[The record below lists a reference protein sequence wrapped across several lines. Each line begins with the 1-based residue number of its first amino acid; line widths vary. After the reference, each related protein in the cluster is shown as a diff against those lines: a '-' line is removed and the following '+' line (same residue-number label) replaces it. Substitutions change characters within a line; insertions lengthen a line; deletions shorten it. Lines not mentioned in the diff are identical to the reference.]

1 LKPIRVMVTGAGS
14 GVGQGIIKALN
25 ICKYDVT
32 IYSADISTFNSA
44 LYRTDK
50 SLLIPK
56 VEEPKSLDLIL
67 DIITSNRIDVVM
79 IGSEF
84 DLNFFSANSKYI
96 YSQTGAIT
104 IVSPIDTVKI
114 ADDKWLTAKFLT
126 ENNLPNAKSFISED
140 INEVCHKASEWGFP
154 IMVKARSGTSSRDV
168 YIVNNMNELTDKWS
182 SILFPMLQQVIDIPS
197 QELNNEYTC
206 SIFKT
211 LEGSIIGP
219 FCARRSLKGG
229 TSWHV
234 EVKPFKKLTR
244 ILLEIGNKLDF
255 NGSLNVQL
263 MMGAD
268 GPIPFEINAR
278 FSGTTAIRAHFGFN
292 EPELA
297 LQSFYYKEEPIQ
309 PDIKSGMAFRYHE
322 EVFVD
327 NVSISSLGKNSQKGV
342 VRRWF

>member
-1 LKPIRVMVTGAGS
+1 MKPIRVMVTGAGS

-25 ICKYDVT
+25 ICRYDVE
-32 IYSADISTFNSA
+32 IYSADISPLNSA

-67 DIITSNRIDVVM
+67 DIINRNRIDVVM
-79 IGSEF
+79 VGSEF
-84 DLNFFSANSKYI
+84 DLIFFSINSKYI
-96 YSQTGAIT
+96 YSKTGAIT
-104 IVSPIDTVKI
+104 IVSPINTVEI
-114 ADDKWLTAKFLT
+114 ADDKWLTAKFLS
-126 ENNLPNAKSFISED
+126 ENNLPNAKSFISENID
-140 INEVCHKASEWGFP
+140 DVCHKASEWGFP
-154 IMVKARSGTSSRDV
+154 VMVKARSGTSSRDV
-168 YIVNNMNELTDKWS
+168 HVVNNINELIGKWS
-182 SILFPMLQQVIDIPS
+182 TMLFPMLQQVIDIPS

-206 SIFKT
+206 SMFKT
-211 LEGSIIGP
+211 LEGSLIGP
-219 FCARRSLKGG
+219 FFARRTLKGG

-234 EVKPFKKLTR
+234 EVKPFTKLKS

-263 MMGAD
+263 MMGSD
-268 GPIPFEINAR
+268 GPVPFEINAR

-297 LQSFYYKEEPIQ
+297 LQSYYYKEEPTQ

-327 NVSISSLGKNSQKGV
+327 NVISSNLDINSSKGI

>member
-1 LKPIRVMVTGAGS
+1 MKPIRVMVTGAGS

-25 ICKYDVT
+25 ICKYDVK
-32 IYSADISTFNSA
+32 IYSADISPINSA

-84 DLNFFSANSKYI
+84 DLTFFSTNSKYI

-219 FCARRSLKGG
+219 FFARRTLKGG

-255 NGSLNVQL
+255 NGSLNIQL
-263 MMGAD
+263 MMGLD

-327 NVSISSLGKNSQKGV
+327 NVSTSSLDKNSQKGV

>member
-1 LKPIRVMVTGAGS
+1 LEQIRVMVTGAGS

-25 ICKYDVT
+25 ICKYDVE
-32 IYSADISTFNSA
+32 IYSADISPLNSA

-56 VEEPKSLDLIL
+56 VEEPKSLDSMLK
-67 DIITSNRIDVVM
+67 IITSNKIDVVM
-79 IGSEF
+79 VGSEF
-84 DLNFFSANSKYI
+84 DLTFFSTHSKYI
-96 YSQTGAIT
+96 FSQTGAIS

-114 ADDKWLTAKFLT
+114 ADDKWLTAKFLA
-126 ENNLPNAKSFISED
+126 ENDLPNAKSFISENID
-140 INEVCHKASEWGFP
+140 EVCNKASEWGFP
-154 IMVKARSGTSSRDV
+154 VMVKARSGTSSRDV
-168 YIVNNMNELTDKWS
+168 HIVSHMDELRDKWS
-182 SILFPMLQQVIDIPS
+182 SMLYPMLQQVIDIPS

-211 LEGSIIGP
+211 LQGTIIGP
-219 FCARRSLKGG
+219 FFARRTLKGG

-234 EVKPFKKLTR
+234 EVRPFTQLTE

-255 NGSLNVQL
+255 NGSLNIQL
-263 MMGAD
+263 MMGLD

-297 LQSFYYKEEPIQ
+297 LQSYFYKEEPTQ

-327 NVSISSLGKNSQKGV
+327 NESASSLGKSSKKGL
-342 VRRWF
+342 VREWF